1 MVHYSS
7 FLGGQLLTPAPL
19 TMRKWK
25 GYRWIDGREV
35 LREGGS
41 AEVSFL
47 PKAQR
52 ASVVR
57 LRSVV
62 QCLRCFYPL
71 RCIRVPCAYSVLSAL
86 CPSFLPGLIR
96 LGLQRRR
103 RANVTLARLA
113 LFFMLFFKSTSFA
126 RSLARST
133 RSKEVSSPC
142 LPCTVQDRVAQSEAA
157 ATAP

>member
-1 MVHYSS
+1 MDRWSRS
-7 FLGGQLLTPAPL
+7 FEGG
-19 TMRKWK
+19 
-25 GYRWIDGREV
+25 
-35 LREGGS
+35 GGS

-71 RCIRVPCAYSVLSAL
+71 RCKRVPCAYSVLSAL

-126 RSLARST
+126 RSLALRAQRKLVRRVCRAPFKIES
-133 RSKEVSSPC
+133 RKVRP
-142 LPCTVQDRVAQSEAA
+142 LPPRRKRFRARII
-157 ATAP
+157 